1 MLEASVPTVE
11 DHCRVL
17 IYVKQFG
24 PRSPALFNCLL
35 ERLQRV
41 QCLQVSDN
49 PKRIFVVNF
58 IATVNTDLIRFGELQ
73 AHRRIVGFIGVVQ
86 APVEDE
92 GAKAS
97 QQLSDEDTTA
107 DHRVNISNPKIYFLA
122 KIKDQYDFV
131 KTEYASTVVDSR
143 CIVIG
148 YPEES
153 IKALWS
159 SRELF
164 CFKTL
169 DDVDS
174 LEIGIRDFLRSI
186 YYVLES
192 RRLDLSFEKLECP
205 ACPALIDEQKY
216 RQGLENKTSKI
227 YRKKCIGR
235 LRKQVADYTLMTGL
249 PTLAMDSYQSA
260 IEFLK
265 QANDLLWLAAAYE
278 GWACAA
284 IVAKYDLTEEYASI
298 SGIQRIST
306 MTSERILSTRRTSE
320 YGTGASAG
328 HQRHWSDEECSLKT
342 LSSLGEIQSFD
353 ERSFRQ
359 SFRLR
364 WSGSAYNKS
373 GKCGISYME
382 IIEKFKAALE
392 SYERF
397 SFVVWV
403 EYECM
408 MKAASV
414 FRYQRLYVDMEGF
427 IREHIGKYLDDSFNQ
442 FGHFT
447 KALICLNS
455 AEVYRKIGFN
465 RKCAFFARLGVLF
478 RLHMAE
484 SGNRSVADYRQVYP
498 VLYRTL
504 TGYGMPENP
513 KEFSS
518 DLVRLGPVHIQRRAL
533 HEVFMSALRAEYYD
547 AAIRH
552 LCYILQVYYD
562 YMDQEASEQMLGE
575 LTKLVTSR
583 GVQHQLNQHISLP
596 QHGLIIPPI
605 QMIRFPKLEKFAV
618 CPLPGHLAATV
629 IRPKLH
635 SDIFIYSPFQHE
647 IASKVT
653 WVQDCACEVSVSVI
667 NCLPCELSVS
677 NLELL
682 SEGCAFEPIPVRLT
696 LPACGGNTEAVDL
709 KLIGVP
715 RESGRLTITGY
726 SCEILGV
733 RNVCRLRDF
742 PERVKSKGLLSS
754 MFDIEILPALPVLE
768 LKTSL
773 SRAPISEDDVEPTA
787 EITVYSGQT
796 FEHNVSLVNTSKI
809 IAIRDVNL
817 VIRQPKVCG
826 GPCMIEIAS
835 TEWLED
841 NDSAAQLRRI
851 EPLERKQ
858 IKFRIFGID
867 PSAMAEDGSQK
878 ERNSEAEV
886 FVYDAPSTEET
897 HDRIPFTGRLLTCE
911 FIFYYRA
918 DIDGPS
924 GEQYERRCRL
934 PLAVSIVPAV
944 TVAAWHVLPG
954 DGPTTRYVVVDV
966 TNNTEWDAELTYGK
980 DRVIGVQPKEF
991 CRVPLL
997 CKCCSEVS
1005 SNAFQEAAS
1014 RASYMMQM
1022 QEMERLRQILERHVS
1037 WHLDIRWSI
1046 SSSSLSGSVPVGPL
1060 LSSVSLLKQLVVP
1073 VISVQ
1078 ANFKGMPFLS
1088 DDEIT
1093 VGIGEI
1099 IELSLSLITP
1109 TNDTRSFSGLI
1120 QLQCYRD
1127 LQNGSFIESNE
1138 NMIVLNTE
1146 SIPFHIAQEEA
1157 VEITTVSPADTIS
1170 IENDYAPAAIANF
1183 SNEPVKQEMIQETFH
1198 ANFQLLFRYEG
1209 AHKIKP
1215 LIILNDKSSQ
1225 ISPDELFCCAISFNV
1240 ITKVS

>member
-1 MLEASVPTVE
+1 MLEASIPRVE

-17 IYVKQFG
+17 IYIKQFG

-49 PKRIFVVNF
+49 PKRIFVADFSVTIN
-58 IATVNTDLIRFGELQ
+58 ADLIKFGELQ
-73 AHRRIVGFIGVVQ
+73 AHRRIIGFIGVIQ

-92 GAKAS
+92 KAELS
-97 QQLSDEDTTA
+97 QQLSDVNIAE
-107 DHRVNISNPKIYFLA
+107 DHRASISNRRSYFA
-122 KIKDQYDFV
+122 KIKEQYDSV
-131 KTEYASTVVDSR
+131 KTEYASTIVDSR

-148 YPEES
+148 YSEES
-153 IKALWS
+153 IKGLCS

-169 DDVDS
+169 DDADS

-205 ACPALIDEQKY
+205 PYPMLTEEQKY
-216 RQGLENKTSKI
+216 RQGLENKNCKI

-235 LRKQVADYTLMTGL
+235 LRKQVADYTLLTGL

-265 QANDLLWLAAAYE
+265 QTNDLLWLAAAYE

-284 IVAKYDLTEEYASI
+284 IAAKYDLTEEYASI

-306 MTSERILSTRRTSE
+306 MTSEQILSARKTTQ
-320 YGTGASAG
+320 YGTGISVG
-328 HQRHWSDEECSLKT
+328 HQRHWSDEECSLKI
-342 LSSLGEIQSFD
+342 LSALGEVQILD

-364 WSGSAYNKS
+364 WNGSAYAKS
-373 GKCGISYME
+373 GKCEISYIE
-382 IIEKFKAALE
+382 IVEKFKTALE
-392 SYERF
+392 CYERF
-397 SFVVWV
+397 SFTAWI

-414 FRYQRLYVDMEGF
+414 FRYQHLYVDMENF
-427 IREHIGKYLDDSFNQ
+427 IREHIAKYLDDSFNL

-455 AEVYRKIGFN
+455 AEVYRQIGFN

-478 RLHMAE
+478 RLHMVE
-484 SGNRSVADYRQVYP
+484 NGNRNVADYRQVYP

-513 KEFSS
+513 KEFSG
-518 DLVRLGPVHIQRRAL
+518 DLVRLGPIHIQRRAL

-547 AAIRH
+547 VAIRH

-562 YMDQEASEQMLGE
+562 YMDRETSDRMLEE
-575 LTKLVTSR
+575 LAKLVASR
-583 GVQHQLNQHISLP
+583 DVQHQLSQHISLP
-596 QHGLIIPPI
+596 QHGLVIPPI
-605 QMIRFPKLEKFAV
+605 QMMRFPKLEKFAV
-618 CPLPGHLAATV
+618 CPLPEHLATTI

-635 SDIFIYSPFQHE
+635 SDVFIYSPFQCE
-647 IASKVT
+647 SAPKVT
-653 WVQDCACEVSVSVI
+653 WVQDCACEVAISVI

-677 NLELL
+677 NLALL
-682 SEGCAFEPIPVRLT
+682 SEGCAFEPIPMRLI
-696 LPACGGNTEAVDL
+696 LPS
-709 KLIGVP
+709 
-715 RESGRLTITGY
+715 ESGRLIITGY

-733 RNVCRLRDF
+733 RNVCKLRDL
-742 PERVKSKGLLSS
+742 PDRVRSKRFLSS

-773 SRAPISEDDVEPTA
+773 SRAPISEDDIEPTA

-796 FEHNVSLVNTSKI
+796 FEHSVSLVNTSETV
-809 IAIRDVNL
+809 AIRNVNL
-817 VIRQPKVCG
+817 VIRQPKVRG

-835 TEWLED
+835 TEYVED
-841 NDSAAQLRRI
+841 NDIIQLRRI

-867 PSAMAEDGSQK
+867 PSAMAEDDSQK
-878 ERNSEAEV
+878 ERNSETEISAC
-886 FVYDAPSTEET
+886 DAPSIEET

-911 FIFYYRA
+911 FIFHYRA
-918 DIDGPS
+918 DFDGS
-924 GEQYERRCRL
+924 NGEQYERKCRL

-980 DRVIGVQPKEF
+980 DRVIDVQPKEF

-997 CKCCSEVS
+997 CKCCSEVA

-1014 RASYMMQM
+1014 RASHMMQM

-1046 SSSSLSGSVPVGPL
+1046 SSSNLSGSVPVGPL

-1078 ANFKGMPFLS
+1078 ASVNGIPFLT
-1088 DDEIT
+1088 DDEVTI
-1093 VGIGEI
+1093 GIGEI

-1109 TNDTRSFSGLI
+1109 TNDTRSFNGLI

-1127 LQNGSFIESNE
+1127 LQNGSFLESNE

-1146 SIPFHIAQEEA
+1146 SVPFRVVQQEEA
-1157 VEITTVSPADTIS
+1157 AEIAVISPADTLS
-1170 IENDYAPAAIANF
+1170 IENDYAPLAASNF
-1183 SNEPVKQEMIQETFH
+1183 SNESVKPVMIRETFH
-1198 ANFQLLFRYEG
+1198 ADFQLLFCCEG
-1209 AHKIKP
+1209 AHKIRP
-1215 LIILNDKSSQ
+1215 LITLNDESSK
-1225 ISPDELFCCAISFNV
+1225 IAPDELFCCALSFNV

>member
-1 MLEASVPTVE
+1 MLEASIPKVE

-17 IYVKQFG
+17 IYIKQFG

-49 PKRIFVVNF
+49 PKRIFVADFSVTIN
-58 IATVNTDLIRFGELQ
+58 ADLIKFGELQ
-73 AHRRIVGFIGVVQ
+73 AHRRIIGFIGVIQ

-92 GAKAS
+92 KAELP
-97 QQLSDEDTTA
+97 QQFSDVDITG
-107 DHRVNISNPKIYFLA
+107 DHRASISNPRSYFA
-122 KIKDQYDFV
+122 NIKEQYDSV
-131 KTEYASTVVDSR
+131 KTEYESTIVDSR

-148 YPEES
+148 YSEES
-153 IKALWS
+153 IKGLCS

-169 DDVDS
+169 DDADS

-205 ACPALIDEQKY
+205 PYPMLTEEQKY
-216 RQGLENKTSKI
+216 RQGLENKNCKM

-235 LRKQVADYTLMTGL
+235 LRKQVADYTLLTGL
-249 PTLAMDSYQSA
+249 PTLATDSYQSA

-284 IVAKYDLTEEYASI
+284 IAAKYDLTEEYASI

-306 MTSERILSTRRTSE
+306 MTSEQILSARKTTQ
-320 YGTGASAG
+320 YGTGISVG
-328 HQRHWSDEECSLKT
+328 HQRHRSDEECSLKI
-342 LSSLGEIQSFD
+342 LSTLGEVRILD

-359 SFRLR
+359 SFRLH
-364 WSGSAYNKS
+364 WNGTTYDKS
-373 GKCGISYME
+373 GKCEISYIE
-382 IIEKFKAALE
+382 IVEKFKTALE
-392 SYERF
+392 CYERF
-397 SFVVWV
+397 SFTAWI

-414 FRYQRLYVDMEGF
+414 FRYQHLYVDMENF
-427 IREHIGKYLDDSFNQ
+427 IREHIAKYLDDSFNL

-455 AEVYRKIGFN
+455 AEVYRQIGFN

-478 RLHMAE
+478 RLHMTE
-484 SGNRSVADYRQVYP
+484 NGSRNVADYRQVYP
-498 VLYRTL
+498 ILYRTL

-513 KEFSS
+513 KEFSG
-518 DLVRLGPVHIQRRAL
+518 DLVRLGPIHIQRRAL

-547 AAIRH
+547 VAIRH

-562 YMDQEASEQMLGE
+562 YMDRETSDRMLEE
-575 LTKLVTSR
+575 LAKLVALR
-583 GVQHQLNQHISLP
+583 DLQHQLNQHISLP

-605 QMIRFPKLEKFAV
+605 QMTRFPKLE
-618 CPLPGHLAATV
+618 
-629 IRPKLH
+629 
-635 SDIFIYSPFQHE
+635 
-647 IASKVT
+647 
-653 WVQDCACEVSVSVI
+653 
-667 NCLPCELSVS
+667 
-677 NLELL
+677 
-682 SEGCAFEPIPVRLT
+682 
-696 LPACGGNTEAVDL
+696 
-709 KLIGVP
+709 
-715 RESGRLTITGY
+715 ESGRLIITGY

-733 RNVCRLRDF
+733 RNVCKLRDF
-742 PERVKSKGLLSS
+742 PDR
-754 MFDIEILPALPVLE
+754 ILPALPVLE

-773 SRAPISEDDVEPTA
+773 SRAPISEDDIEPTA

-796 FEHNVSLVNTSKI
+796 FEHSVSLVNTSET
-809 IAIRDVNL
+809 IAIRNVNL

-835 TEWLED
+835 TEYMKDD
-841 NDSAAQLRRI
+841 NNIIELRRI

-878 ERNSEAEV
+878 ERNSEIEISA
-886 FVYDAPSTEET
+886 YDAPSTEET

-911 FIFYYRA
+911 FIFHYRA
-918 DIDGPS
+918 DIDGS
-924 GEQYERRCRL
+924 NGEQYERKCRL

-966 TNNTEWDAELTYGK
+966 TNNTE
-980 DRVIGVQPKEF
+980 
-991 CRVPLL
+991 VPLL
-997 CKCCSEVS
+997 CKCCSEVA

-1014 RASYMMQM
+1014 RASHMMQM

-1046 SSSSLSGSVPVGPL
+1046 SSSNLSGSVPVGPL

-1078 ANFKGMPFLS
+1078 ASVNGIPLLT
-1088 DDEIT
+1088 DDEVT

-1109 TNDTRSFSGLI
+1109 TNDTRSFNGLI
-1120 QLQCYRD
+1120 ELQCYRD
-1127 LQNGSFIESNE
+1127 LQNGSFIESND

-1146 SIPFHIAQEEA
+1146 SVPFRLVQQEEA
-1157 VEITTVSPADTIS
+1157 AEITVISPADTLS
-1170 IENDYAPAAIANF
+1170 IENDYAPLAASNF
-1183 SNEPVKQEMIQETFH
+1183 SNESVKPVMIRETFH
-1198 ANFQLLFRYEG
+1198 ANFQLLFRCEG
-1209 AHKIKP
+1209 AYKIRP
-1215 LIILNDKSSQ
+1215 LITLNDESAA
-1225 ISPDELFCCAISFNV
+1225 IAPDELFCCALSFNV

>member
-1 MLEASVPTVE
+1 MVIEMLEASVPTVE

-17 IYVKQFG
+17 IYVKQFD
-24 PRSPALFNCLL
+24 PQSPALFNCLL

-41 QCLQVSDN
+41 HCLQVSDN
-49 PKRIFVVNF
+49 PKRIFNADF
-58 IATVNTDLIRFGELQ
+58 SATINTDLLRFGELQ
-73 AHRRIVGFIGVVQ
+73 AHRRIIGFIGVVQ
-86 APVEDE
+86 APTENEKEVTSQQISDVDTVEDR
-92 GAKAS
+92 
-97 QQLSDEDTTA
+97 
-107 DHRVNISNPKIYFLA
+107 RVNVSNPRAHFFA
-122 KIKDQYDFV
+122 EIKEQYDFIKV
-131 KTEYASTVVDSR
+131 EYASTVVDSR
-143 CIVIG
+143 CVVIG

-153 IKALWS
+153 IKALCS

-164 CFKTL
+164 YFKSL
-169 DDVDS
+169 DDADS

-192 RRLDLSFEKLECP
+192 RRLDLSFEKLEFPPCL
-205 ACPALIDEQKY
+205 ALIDEQKY

-265 QANDLLWLAAAYE
+265 QSNDLLWLAAAYE

-284 IVAKYDLTEEYASI
+284 IIAKYDLADECPSI
-298 SGIQRIST
+298 SGMQRISS
-306 MTSERILSTRRTSE
+306 MTSEQILSARKTSQS
-320 YGTGASAG
+320 GTGSRKSAINY
-328 HQRHWSDEECSLKT
+328 T
-342 LSSLGEIQSFD
+342 EIV
-353 ERSFRQ
+353 ERF
-359 SFRLR
+359 
-364 WSGSAYNKS
+364 KS
-373 GKCGISYME
+373 
-382 IIEKFKAALE
+382 ALE

-397 SFVVWV
+397 SFAAWV

-414 FRYQRLYVDMEGF
+414 FRDQRLYADMEDF
-427 IREHIGKYLDDSFNQ
+427 IREHIGKYLDDSFDQ

-478 RLHMAE
+478 RLHITE
-484 SGNRSVADYRQVYP
+484 SGSRTVADYRQVYP

-504 TGYGMPENP
+504 IGYGVPENP
-513 KEFSS
+513 KELSS
-518 DLVRLGPVHIQRRAL
+518 DLMRLGPVHIQRKAL

-562 YMDQEASEQMLGE
+562 YMDQETSERMLE
-575 LTKLVTSR
+575 EFTKLVASR
-583 GVQHQLNQHISLP
+583 DVQHQLNEHISLP

-605 QMIRFPKLEKFAV
+605 QMMRFPKLEKFAV
-618 CPLPGHLAATV
+618 CSLPGHLAATT

-635 SDIFIYSPFQHE
+635 SDIFIYSPFQQE
-647 IASKVT
+647 ITSKVT

-696 LPACGGNTEAVDL
+696 LPACSGNTEAVDL

-733 RNVCRLRDF
+733 RNVCKLRDF
-742 PERVKSKGLLSS
+742 PERVKSKGFLSS

-773 SRAPISEDDVEPTA
+773 SRAPISEDDIEPTA

-796 FEHNVSLVNTSKI
+796 FEHSVSLVNTSKTI
-809 IAIRDVNL
+809 TVRHVNL

-835 TEWLED
+835 PEWLDD
-841 NDSAAQLRRI
+841 NDSTTELRRI

-878 ERNSEAEV
+878 ERDSETEISTC
-886 FVYDAPSTEET
+886 DAPSIEEA

-918 DIDGPS
+918 DIDGPN

-997 CKCCSEVS
+997 CKCCSEVA

-1014 RASYMMQM
+1014 RASHMMQM

-1078 ANFKGMPFLS
+1078 ANVNGMPLLN

-1099 IELSLSLITP
+1099 VQLSLSLITP

-1127 LQNGSFIESNE
+1127 LQNGSVIESGD

-1146 SIPFHIAQEEA
+1146 SIPFQIVQKEGT
-1157 VEITTVSPADTIS
+1157 VEIATLSAADTVSV
-1170 IENDYAPAAIANF
+1170 ENDYAPVATVNF
-1183 SNEPVKQEMIQETFH
+1183 SKKPVKRVVIQEIFH

-1209 AHKIKP
+1209 AHKIRP
-1215 LIILNDKSSQ
+1215 LIILNDKSI
-1225 ISPDELFCCAISFNV
+1225 ISSDELFCCAISFSV

>member
-1 MLEASVPTVE
+1 MLEASVPTVK
-11 DHCRVL
+11 DHCRVI

-49 PKRIFVVNF
+49 PKRIFVADF
-58 IATVNTDLIRFGELQ
+58 SATINADLIRFGELQ
-73 AHRRIVGFIGVVQ
+73 AHRRIIGFIGVVQ
-86 APVEDE
+86 APIEDE
-92 GAKAS
+92 ETELS
-97 QQLSDEDTTA
+97 QLLSDIDVTDLQT
-107 DHRVNISNPKIYFLA
+107 DDSNPKAYYLA
-122 KIKDQYDFV
+122 KIKEQYDFV
-131 KTEYASTVVDSR
+131 KAEYASTVVDSR

-153 IKALWS
+153 VEGFCS

-169 DDVDS
+169 DDADS
-174 LEIGIRDFLRSI
+174 LEMGIRDFLRSI

-192 RRLDLSFEKLECP
+192 RRLDLSFEKLEFP
-205 ACPALIDEQKY
+205 PCPALIDEQKY
-216 RQGLENKTSKI
+216 RHGLENKTSKT

-235 LRKQVADYTLMTGL
+235 LRKQVADYTLITGL

-278 GWACAA
+278 GWACAVM
-284 IVAKYDLTEEYASI
+284 VAKYDLTEESSSI
-298 SGIQRIST
+298 SGIQRISS
-306 MTSERILSTRRTSE
+306 MTSEQILAALKTSQ
-320 YGTGASAG
+320 YGAGASTG
-328 HQRHWSDEECSLKT
+328 HQRHWSDEECTLKT
-342 LSSLGEIQSFD
+342 FSRLGEVQILD
-353 ERSFRQ
+353 ERSLRQ

-364 WSGSAYNKS
+364 WSGSACDKS
-373 GKCGISYME
+373 GKCGTNYLE
-382 IIEKFKAALE
+382 IVEKFKAALE
-392 SYERF
+392 SYKRF
-397 SFVVWV
+397 SFAAWI

-447 KALICLNS
+447 KAMICLNS
-455 AEVYRKIGFN
+455 AEVYHKIGFN
-465 RKCAFFARLGVLF
+465 RKSAFFARLGVLF
-478 RLHMAE
+478 RLHMVE
-484 SGNRSVADYRQVYP
+484 SGSRGIADYRQVYP
-498 VLYRTL
+498 ILYRTL
-504 TGYGMPENP
+504 TGYGIPENP
-513 KEFSS
+513 KEFPS
-518 DLVRLGPVHIQRRAL
+518 DLVKLGPVHIQRRAL

-562 YMDQEASEQMLGE
+562 YMDQETSERMLAE
-575 LTKLVTSR
+575 LTKLVASR
-583 GVQHQLNQHISLP
+583 DVQHQLSQHISLP

-605 QMIRFPKLEKFAV
+605 QMMRFPKLEKFAV
-618 CPLPGHLAATV
+618 CPLPRHLAATI

-647 IASKVT
+647 IVSKVT
-653 WVQDCACEVSVSVI
+653 WVQDCACEVSISVI

-677 NLELL
+677 NLALL

-696 LPACGGNTEAVDL
+696 LPACGNNTEAVDF

-733 RNVCRLRDF
+733 RNICRLRDF
-742 PERVKSKGLLSS
+742 PERVKSKGFLSS
-754 MFDIEILPALPVLE
+754 VFDIEVLPALPVLE

-796 FEHNVSLVNTSKI
+796 FEHSVSLVNTSKTI
-809 IAIRDVNL
+809 TIRDVNL

-841 NDSAAQLRRI
+841 NGNIVQLRRI

-878 ERNSEAEV
+878 ERDSEAEV
-886 FVYDAPSTEET
+886 SICDAPSTEET

-911 FIFYYRA
+911 FIFFYRA

-924 GEQYERRCRL
+924 GEHYERRCRL

-980 DRVIGVQPKEF
+980 DRVISVQPKEF

-997 CKCCSEVS
+997 CKCCSEVA

-1014 RASYMMQM
+1014 RASHMMQM

-1046 SSSSLSGSVPVGPL
+1046 SSSNLSGSVPVGPL

-1073 VISVQ
+1073 VISIQ
-1078 ANFKGMPFLS
+1078 ASINGMLFLS

-1099 IELSLSLITP
+1099 VELSLSLITP
-1109 TNDTRSFSGLI
+1109 TNDTRSFGGLI
-1120 QLQCYRD
+1120 QLLCYRD
-1127 LQNGSFIESNE
+1127 LQNGSFIESND

-1146 SIPFHIAQEEA
+1146 SVPFQIVQEE
-1157 VEITTVSPADTIS
+1157 EIEIATVSPSDTIS
-1170 IENDYAPAAIANF
+1170 IENDYTPIAAANF
-1183 SNEPVKQEMIQETFH
+1183 SNEPVERVVIREAFH
-1198 ANFQLLFRYEG
+1198 ADFQLLFRHEG
-1209 AHKIKP
+1209 AHKIRP
-1215 LIILNDKSSQ
+1215 LIILNDKSPI
-1225 ISPDELFCCAISFNV
+1225 ISPDELFYCAISFNV

>member
-1 MLEASVPTVE
+1 MLEASVPMVE

-41 QCLQVSDN
+41 RCLQGIIHILIKDGPSISDN
-49 PKRIFVVNF
+49 PKRIFVADF
-58 IATVNTDLIRFGELQ
+58 TATISTELVRFGELQ
-73 AHRRIVGFIGVVQ
+73 AHRRIIGFIGVVQ
-86 APVEDE
+86 ASIEDE
-92 GAKAS
+92 KAETS
-97 QQLSDEDTTA
+97 QQPSDVNTA
-107 DHRVNISNPKIYFLA
+107 ADLQVEHSKMHYFA
-122 KIKDQYDFV
+122 KIKEQYDSV

-153 IKALWS
+153 MKELCS

-164 CFKTL
+164 YFKTL
-169 DDVDS
+169 DDADS

-192 RRLDLSFEKLECP
+192 RRLDLSFEKMECP
-205 ACPALIDEQKY
+205 PCPALIDEQKY

-284 IVAKYDLTEEYASI
+284 MIAKYDLTEECASI
-298 SGIQRIST
+298 SGIQRVST
-306 MTSERILSTRRTSE
+306 ITFEQILSARKTNQ
-320 YGTGASAG
+320 YGTSASSG
-328 HQRHWSDEECSLKT
+328 HQRYWSDEECSLKT
-342 LSSLGEIQSFD
+342 LSPLGEVQLLD

-359 SFRLR
+359 SFRFH
-364 WSGSAYNKS
+364 WSGSTYDKS
-373 GKCGISYME
+373 GKYGTNYLE
-382 IIEKFKAALE
+382 IVERFKTALE

-397 SFVVWV
+397 SFAAWI

-408 MKAASV
+408 MKTASV
-414 FRYQRLYVDMEGF
+414 FRYQRLYVDMESF

-455 AEVYRKIGFN
+455 AEVYHKIGFN

-484 SGNRSVADYRQVYP
+484 NGNRNVADYRQVYP
-498 VLYRTL
+498 ILYRTL

-513 KEFSS
+513 KEFSN
-518 DLVRLGPVHIQRRAL
+518 DLVRLGPIHIQRRAL

-562 YMDQEASEQMLGE
+562 YMDQETSERMLGE
-575 LTKLVTSR
+575 LTKLVASR
-583 GVQHQLNQHISLP
+583 DVQHQLSQHISLP

-605 QMIRFPKLEKFAV
+605 QMTRFPKLEKFAV
-618 CPLPGHLAATV
+618 CPLPGHLAATI

-647 IASKVT
+647 TASKVT
-653 WVQDCACEVSVSVI
+653 WIQDCACEVSVSVT

-677 NLELL
+677 NLALL

-696 LPACGGNTEAVDL
+696 LPACGGNAEAVDF

-715 RESGRLTITGY
+715 RQGIGTAYYYWLFVRDIGRT
-726 SCEILGV
+726 
-733 RNVCRLRDF
+733 LRDF
-742 PERVKSKGLLSS
+742 PERIKSKGFLSS

-796 FEHNVSLVNTSKI
+796 FEHSVSLVNTSETITIK
-809 IAIRDVNL
+809 DVNL

-841 NDSAAQLRRI
+841 NDSTVHLRRI

-867 PSAMAEDGSQK
+867 PSAMAEDGPQK
-878 ERNSEAEV
+878 ERNSETEV
-886 FVYDAPSTEET
+886 STHDAPSSEET

-911 FIFYYRA
+911 FVFYYRA
-918 DIDGPS
+918 DIDGPN

-997 CKCCSEVS
+997 CKCCSEVA

-1014 RASYMMQM
+1014 RASHMMQM

-1046 SSSSLSGSVPVGPL
+1046 SSSNLSGSVPVGPL

-1078 ANFKGMPFLS
+1078 ASVNGTPFLS

-1099 IELSLSLITP
+1099 FELSLSLITP
-1109 TNDTRSFSGLI
+1109 TNDDRSFSGLI

-1127 LQNGSFIESNE
+1127 LQNGSFIESND
-1138 NMIVLNTE
+1138 NMIILNTE
-1146 SIPFHIAQEEA
+1146 SVPFRIMQQEEA
-1157 VEITTVSPADTIS
+1157 VEIVAVSPSDTIS
-1170 IENDYAPAAIANF
+1170 IENDYAPAANF
-1183 SNEPVKQEMIQETFH
+1183 VNEPVKRVI
-1198 ANFQLLFRYEG
+1198 R
-1209 AHKIKP
+1209 P
-1215 LIILNDKSSQ
+1215 LIMLNEKSPI

-1240 ITKVS
+1240 ITKVL

>member
-11 DHCRVL
+11 EHCRVI

-24 PRSPALFNCLL
+24 VRSPAVFNCLL
-35 ERLQRV
+35 ERLQRA

-49 PKRIFVVNF
+49 PKRIF
-58 IATVNTDLIRFGELQ
+58 IADFNAAVNTSLIKFGELQ
-73 AHRRIVGFIGVVQ
+73 AHRRIIGFIGVVQ
-86 APVEDE
+86 SPAEDE
-92 GAKAS
+92 QIDS
-97 QQLSDEDTTA
+97 LQQISDVNAGTGRKVNVSCPRACYLS
-107 DHRVNISNPKIYFLA
+107 
-122 KIKDQYDFV
+122 KIKEQYDFA
-131 KTEYASTVVDSR
+131 KSEYASTVVDSR

-148 YPEES
+148 YPEECL
-153 IKALWS
+153 KGLCS

-169 DDVDS
+169 DDADS

-192 RRLDLSFEKLECP
+192 RRLDLSFEKLEFPPCP
-205 ACPALIDEQKY
+205 TLIDEQKY
-216 RQGLENKTSKI
+216 RQGLENKNSKI

-235 LRKQVADYTLMTGL
+235 LRKQVADYTLLTGL

-284 IVAKYDLTEEYASI
+284 ITAKYDLTEERASV
-298 SGIQRIST
+298 SGMQRIST
-306 MTSERILSTRRTSE
+306 MTAEQIRTGRKTSQ
-320 YGTGASAG
+320 YSAGSSAG
-328 HQRHWSDEECSLKT
+328 HQRHRSDDECSLKT
-342 LSSLGEIQSFD
+342 FSVLGEVQLLD
-353 ERSFRQ
+353 ERQRQ
-359 SFRLR
+359 
-364 WSGSAYNKS
+364 S
-373 GKCGISYME
+373 GKCGISYKE
-382 IIEKFKAALE
+382 IVEKFKAALE

-397 SFVVWV
+397 SFAAWV

-414 FRYQRLYVDMEGF
+414 FRYQRLYVDMEDF
-427 IREHIGKYLDDSFNQ
+427 IRDHVGKYLDDSFNL
-442 FGHFT
+442 FDHFT

-465 RKCAFFARLGVLF
+465 RKFAFFARLGVLF
-478 RLHMAE
+478 RLHTAE
-484 SGNRSVADYRQVYP
+484 NGNRSVADYRQVYP
-498 VLYRTL
+498 ILYRTL

-513 KEFSS
+513 KEFSG
-518 DLVRLGPVHIQRRAL
+518 DLMRLGPVHIQRKAL

-547 AAIRH
+547 VAIRH

-562 YMDQEASEQMLGE
+562 YMDRETSGRMLEELAHLVAS
-575 LTKLVTSR
+575 R
-583 GVQHQLNQHISLP
+583 DIQHHLSQHISLP
-596 QHGLIIPPI
+596 QYGLIIPPI
-605 QMIRFPKLEKFAV
+605 QMMRFPKIEY
-618 CPLPGHLAATV
+618 
-629 IRPKLH
+629 I
-635 SDIFIYSPFQHE
+635 
-647 IASKVT
+647 T

-667 NCLPCELSVS
+667 NCLPRELSVS
-677 NLELL
+677 NLALL
-682 SEGCAFEPIPVRLT
+682 SEGCAFEPIPVRLI
-696 LPACGGNTEAVDL
+696 LAPCGSNTEPVDF

-733 RNVCRLRDF
+733 RNVCKLRDF
-742 PERVKSKGLLSS
+742 PDRVKSKGFLSS
-754 MFDIEILPALPVLE
+754 IFDIEVLPALPVLE

-773 SRAPISEDDVEPTA
+773 SRAPISEDDIEPTA
-787 EITVYSGQT
+787 EITV
-796 FEHNVSLVNTSKI
+796 
-809 IAIRDVNL
+809 
-817 VIRQPKVCG
+817 CG
-826 GPCMIEIAS
+826 GPGMIEIAS
-835 TEWLED
+835 LEWLQD
-841 NDSAAQLRRI
+841 DGDTIHLRRI

-867 PSAMAEDGSQK
+867 PSAMAEDGPQK
-878 ERNSEAEV
+878 ERSNETEAPSC
-886 FVYDAPSTEET
+886 DAPSAEET

-911 FIFYYRA
+911 FIFRYRA
-918 DIDGPS
+918 DIDGPN

-980 DRVIGVQPKEF
+980 DRVISVQSKEF

-997 CKCCSEVS
+997 CKCCSEVA
-1005 SNAFQEAAS
+1005 SNAFQQAAS
-1014 RASYMMQM
+1014 RTSHMMQM

-1037 WHLDIRWSI
+1037 WHLDIRWCI
-1046 SSSSLSGSVPVGPL
+1046 SSSGLSGSVPVGPL
-1060 LSSVSLLKQLVVP
+1060 LSSVSLLKQLVIP

-1078 ANFKGMPFLS
+1078 ASVNGIPFLS
-1088 DDEIT
+1088 DDEVT

-1099 IELSLSLITP
+1099 IELNLSLITP
-1109 TNDTRSFSGLI
+1109 TNDVRSFSGLI

-1127 LQNGSFIESNE
+1127 LQNGSQIESND

-1146 SIPFHIAQEEA
+1146 SVPFRTIQEEEA
-1157 VEITTVSPADTIS
+1157 AEIAIIPTVDNFS
-1170 IENDYAPAAIANF
+1170 IENDYAPAGTLNF
-1183 SNEPVKQEMIQETFH
+1183 SSQSANHVIIRETFH
-1198 ANFQLLFRYEG
+1198 ANFQLLFRCEG
-1209 AHKIKP
+1209 SHKIRP
-1215 LIILNDKSSQ
+1215 LIILNDKSPV

-1240 ITKVS
+1240 ITKILSNADPKNLCNYLAQYQV